1 MPYSSPSSSHYQ
13 AHYRVSRL
21 ARRGGIKRMSAA
33 IYPEMRLVLKQRL
46 ETVRIPP
53 ISDAEESFSKG
64 ECEWARTNLYATNQI
79 IKNLVLVLESSA
91 TPSHERKVS
100 LFFFSLK
107 LTNSNE
113 RLTTIT
119 TRRPS
124 RPPTYVEPRYKKLLR
139 HLFSLQN
146 CD

>member
-1 MPYSSPSSSHYQ
+1 
-13 AHYRVSRL
+13 
-21 ARRGGIKRMSAA
+21 
-33 IYPEMRLVLKQRL
+33 MRLVLKQRL
-46 ETVRIPP
+46 ETVLIPLIP
-53 ISDAEESFSKG
+53 DAEESFSKD
-64 ECEWARTNLYATNQI
+64 ECEWVRTNLYATNQI

-107 LTNSNE
+107 LTSSNKK
-113 RLTTIT
+113 LTTIS

-124 RPPTYVEPRYKKLLR
+124 RPPMYVEPLSKKLLL
-139 HLFSLQN
+139 HLFSLQD

>member
-1 MPYSSPSSSHYQ
+1 MPLGQSRGLGLHGSRRRRLTRDTIQGITKPAIRFVMPYSSPSSSHYQ

-46 ETVRIPP
+46 ET
-53 ISDAEESFSKG
+53 
-64 ECEWARTNLYATNQI
+64 I

-91 TPSHERKVS
+91 TPSHERKTV
-100 LFFFSLK
+100 
-107 LTNSNE
+107 
-113 RLTTIT
+113 TTT
-119 TRRPS
+119 D
-124 RPPTYVEPRYKKLLR
+124 
-139 HLFSLQN
+139 N

>member
-1 MPYSSPSSSHYQ
+1 
-13 AHYRVSRL
+13 
-21 ARRGGIKRMSAA
+21 MSAA
-33 IYPEMRLVLKQRL
+33 IYPEMRSVLKQRL

-53 ISDAEESFSKG
+53 IPDAEESFSKD
-64 ECEWARTNLYATNQI
+64 ECEWVRTNLYATNQI

-100 LFFFSLK
+100 LFFFLSLK
-107 LTNSNE
+107 LTSSNE
-113 RLTTIT
+113 ELTTIT

-124 RPPTYVEPRYKKLLR
+124 RPPTYVERRSKKLLL
-139 HLFSLQN
+139 HLFSLQD